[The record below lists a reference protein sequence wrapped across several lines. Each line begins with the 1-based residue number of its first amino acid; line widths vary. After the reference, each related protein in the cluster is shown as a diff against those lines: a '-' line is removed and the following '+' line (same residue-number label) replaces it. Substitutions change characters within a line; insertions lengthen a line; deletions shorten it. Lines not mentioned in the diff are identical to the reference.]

1 MVGSQDVHA
10 EDAFEIFIGCV
21 VEPSYM
27 GDARTVDQ
35 DVDTGK
41 LQNLVEYLFCRCRI
55 GEIAQ
60 VRGRDSAEL
69 RDSFRCLLC
78 GFAVQIYDADDS
90 AMLGETEGNRLA
102 YTTGAACYQG
112 HLVV

>member
-10 EDAFEIFIGCV
+10 EDAFEIFIGRV
-21 VEPSYM
+21 VELSYM
-27 GDARTVDQ
+27 RDACTVDQ
-35 DVDTGK
+35 DVDTGE

-55 GEIAQ
+55 GEVAW

-90 AMLGETEGNRLA
+90 AMLGEAEGNRLT
-102 YTTGAACYQG
+102 YTTSAACHQG
-112 HLVV
+112 HFVI